1 MVNSFSLDP
10 RAAGAM
16 RFKGKICIVT
26 GAGQGIG
33 RATARRLG
41 AEGATVVVTDRIAET
56 AAETLRQLEDAGVS
70 AICRIA
76 DVSRLSETRHLMQDV
91 IDTYERIDVLVN
103 VVGGTI
109 WWQPFHLYS
118 EEQIQRELERSMYT
132 TLWSCH
138 AVLPHMIAQG
148 GGAIVNLSSMVTTGG
163 LYRAPYAA
171 SKGAVDA
178 LTRTLAQENGRYGI
192 RVNAVAP
199 GVVTSADSVT
209 NRLVIA
215 PGVIAE
221 PTEKA
226 ETYRQEARQMSH
238 RALARHGVPEEQAAT
253 IAFLASDDAAYIT
266 GQIIHCGGGI

>member
-1 MVNSFSLDP
+1 MVNAFSLDP
-10 RAAGAM
+10 GAAGAM
-16 RFKGKICIVT
+16 RFKGKVCIVT

-33 RATARRLG
+33 RAAARRLG
-41 AEGATVVVTDRIAET
+41 AEGAIVVVTDRIAET
-56 AAETLRQLEDAGVS
+56 ADETLRQLTEAGVH

-76 DVSRLSETRHLMQDV
+76 DVSQLSETSRLMRDV
-91 IDTYERIDVLVN
+91 TESFGQIDVLVN

-109 WWQPFHLYS
+109 WWQPFHLYT
-118 EEQIQRELERSMYT
+118 EDQIQRELERSMYT

-138 AVLPHMIAQG
+138 AVLPYMIARG

-199 GVVTSADSVT
+199 GVVTSKDSIT
-209 NRLVIA
+209 NRLTIA
-215 PGVIAE
+215 PGVMAE
-221 PTEKA
+221 PTEKVD
-226 ETYRQEARQMSH
+226 EYRQEARKLSH
-238 RALARHGVPEEQAAT
+238 RALARHGLPEEQAAT